1 MNNKK
6 KKILIIED
14 SPEIS
19 KVVSLTL
26 TDAGYETD
34 SALNGK
40 EGVKKAEKN
49 SYDLI
54 LLDLVMPG
62 KSGFEV
68 LNELRMRGITTPI
81 IVYSNMLEFSTR
93 EEAIKM
99 GASDYFEKATTS
111 LSEIVEHIE
120 NFLNS

>member
-1 MNNKK
+1 MDNKK
-6 KKILIIED
+6 KKILIVED
-14 SPEIS
+14 SPEIH

-34 SALNGK
+34 SAFNGK
-40 EGVKKAEKN
+40 EGVEKIKHN
-49 SYDLI
+49 KYDLI

-68 LNELRMRGITTPI
+68 LKELRILGIKIPI
-81 IVYSNMLEFSTR
+81 IVYSNMLEDITR
-93 EEAIKM
+93 DEAIKM

-111 LSEIVEHIE
+111 LSDVVGHIRK
-120 NFLNS
+120 FLNP